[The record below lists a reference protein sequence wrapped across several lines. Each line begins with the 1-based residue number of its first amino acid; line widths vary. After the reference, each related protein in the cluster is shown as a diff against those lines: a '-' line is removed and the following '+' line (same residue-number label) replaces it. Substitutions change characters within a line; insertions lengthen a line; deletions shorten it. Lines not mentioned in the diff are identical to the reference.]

1 MMLMSVVFGKFLNI
15 FDVLSLMLFVE
26 VALVSAI
33 LYDTKAILLAIL
45 ANQHHSMCHSLFL
58 INVDMSGMF
67 LAHVIKGLQSKKVN
81 ICEDAI
87 MSCVCV
93 QHILY
98 HFSLECQLNHWPQ
111 PVGKEQL
118 PILKIL
124 AKHRR
129 PQSQPMLF
137 LLSRVDQ
144 TRVSILES

>member
-1 MMLMSVVFGKFLNI
+1 MSVVFGKFLNI

-93 QHILY
+93 
-98 HFSLECQLNHWPQ
+98 
-111 PVGKEQL
+111 
-118 PILKIL
+118 
-124 AKHRR
+124 
-129 PQSQPMLF
+129 
-137 LLSRVDQ
+137 
-144 TRVSILES
+144 